1 MNCVDVRVI
10 DNKDSANIRVLSCL
24 KLTLPVIFLLAFM
37 LPGLSQYGGTS
48 FEHSGGE
55 KGFLRTADSN
65 KTHSSV
71 IKSRRWIVAGGH
83 AVTWAGTF
91 MALNNAWY
99 RDYPRSG
106 FHFFDD
112 RKEWNQMDKLG
123 HIWTSYQLSRHSAA
137 TWQWSGYNS
146 TQSAWLGGASAFA
159 FQSIIEILDGFSDEW
174 GFSIGDMEANLM
186 GSAGFVAQELLFKS
200 QIVQIKLGYK
210 PYDYP
215 PDLKSRRDKL
225 FGSSLPE
232 QILKDY
238 NSQRYWLTANI
249 KSIFPSLSFPGWL
262 NIAAGYSSDGL
273 YGGREN
279 VWNDSQGNYFDRRDI
294 RRIRRFYISPDIDFT
309 KIKTNNKL
317 LRSVFFVLNIIKIP
331 APAIEYNTT
340 RKFRLHALL
349 F

>member
-112 RKEWNQMDKLG
+112 R
-123 HIWTSYQLSRHSAA
+123 
-137 TWQWSGYNS
+137 
-146 TQSAWLGGASAFA
+146 
-159 FQSIIEILDGFSDEW
+159 
-174 GFSIGDMEANLM
+174 
-186 GSAGFVAQELLFKS
+186 
-200 QIVQIKLGYK
+200 
-210 PYDYP
+210 
-215 PDLKSRRDKL
+215 
-225 FGSSLPE
+225 
-232 QILKDY
+232 
-238 NSQRYWLTANI
+238 
-249 KSIFPSLSFPGWL
+249 
-262 NIAAGYSSDGL
+262 
-273 YGGREN
+273 
-279 VWNDSQGNYFDRRDI
+279 
-294 RRIRRFYISPDIDFT
+294 
-309 KIKTNNKL
+309 
-317 LRSVFFVLNIIKIP
+317 
-331 APAIEYNTT
+331 
-340 RKFRLHALL
+340 
-349 F
+349 